1 MERPVRWFDYIKVN
15 IYWLGLTSLSQT
27 MTPLVIPLLVQQF
40 VGEQFKGTYYGTLR
54 LWTLMSALLVQ
65 SLMGMLSDRSALRW
79 GRRRPFIL
87 MGTIGIIAVLIP
99 VGFSANLEG
108 MAGYWVLFSL
118 VIFQMAAS
126 NTAHAAQ
133 QGLIPDLI
141 PEEQRGRFSAVKA
154 IFELPLPVIIVSF
167 TVGRLVSAG
176 NLWGGLLVL
185 IGILLF
191 TMAIT
196 MTVPEKKPSRSFSPL
211 DWKPLFRLVFMTAA
225 FTLIIL
231 SLGRVVSLFS
241 SFAHNLLHPEA
252 AIFLGL
258 TGGAAMLAAIVAGV
272 WISTRIGLGNRLAG
286 IQSFTWWVIN
296 RLLFLAGSTNLA
308 SFTVYFLQARMG
320 FVAEKAAGPAATLL
334 MFVGVFILVSALP
347 SGWLADRFGRKP
359 LVALSGLA
367 AAAGTLWVILAPS
380 LSLIYVGGMIIGMA
394 SGLFY
399 TANWALGTD
408 IIPKE
413 EAGRFLGISNLAGAG
428 AGAIGAYIGGPIA
441 DQITFLVPEVPG
453 LGYLVIFW
461 IYAFLFLSS
470 TIAVYWV
477 KQPVLAASQSF

>member
-1 MERPVRWFDYIKVN
+1 MERPIRWFDYINVN

-54 LWTLMSALLVQ
+54 LWTLMTALLVQ

-87 MGTIGIIAVLIP
+87 MGTIGVVAVLIL

-108 MAGYWVLFSL
+108 MAGYWVLFAL
-118 VIFQMAAS
+118 VIFQMATS

-167 TVGRLVSAG
+167 TIGRLVSTG
-176 NLWGGLLVL
+176 NLWDGLLVL
-185 IGILLF
+185 IGILLL

-196 MTVPEKKPSRSFSPL
+196 MTVPEKKHTRTLSPL
-211 DWKPLFRLVFMTAA
+211 DWKPLFRLILMTAA
-225 FTLIIL
+225 FTLIIF
-231 SLGRVVSLFS
+231 SLGRAVNLFS
-241 SFAHNLLHPEA
+241 SFAHNLLHPGA

-272 WISTRIGLGNRLAG
+272 WASIRIGLGNRLAG
-286 IQSFTWWVIN
+286 NHSFTWWVIN

-308 SFTVYFLQARMG
+308 SFIVYFLQARLG
-320 FVAEKAAGPAATLL
+320 FVAEKAASPAATLL
-334 MFVGVFILVSALP
+334 MFVGVFILISALP

-367 AAAGTLWVILAPS
+367 AAAGTLWVILASS
-380 LSLIYVGGMIIGMA
+380 LSLIYIGGMIIGMA

-453 LGYLVIFW
+453 LGYLVIFL

-470 TIAVYWV
+470 TIAIYRV